1 MITKFMTEV
10 STKFNPFSAC
20 AKPARLFLSNLPPNA
35 RSTGV
40 KISSSLLA
48 RNSPEPSSLYVKFSK
63 SIDSGKGQDVAMR
76 NRPKLILI
84 LSNRGRQGDEL
95 PMRQIHHYGRCRPMR
110 STL

>member
-48 RNSPEPSSLYVKFSK
+48 RNSPEPSSLYVKFK
-63 SIDSGKGQDVAMR
+63 DGKEMNFQCDKYTITGVVDQCDRHSRALQKKADLQD
-76 NRPKLILI
+76 
-84 LSNRGRQGDEL
+84 
-95 PMRQIHHYGRCRPMR
+95 
-110 STL
+110 